1 MFLIMLMVPLALV
14 VMGVAT
20 AADNNDLF
28 KSIVGKVAKLK
39 TSRDDTRTTKKTR
52 RVRMNQ
58 GQ

>member
-1 MFLIMLMVPLALV
+1 MLMVPLALV